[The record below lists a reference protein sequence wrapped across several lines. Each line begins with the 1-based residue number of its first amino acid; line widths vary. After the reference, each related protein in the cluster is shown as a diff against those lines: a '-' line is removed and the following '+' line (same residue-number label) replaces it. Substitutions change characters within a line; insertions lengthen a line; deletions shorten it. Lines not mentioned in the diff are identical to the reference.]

1 MSENYQVTIIETSK
15 KLTGKERVAL
25 KTGMN
30 AISLDKATEVEEV
43 VIHPDYYA
51 LLGVHNEKSKNEKD
65 YETFIV
71 VDKSGDVFATGS
83 TSFIETFKAICEEM
97 DVANAE
103 ADEAEE
109 YAIIAFRQDSKNYSG
124 KSFITC
130 RIG

>member
-1 MSENYQVTIIETSK
+1 MSENYKVTILETSK
-15 KLTGKERVAL
+15 KLTAKECVAL
-25 KTGMN
+25 RTGIN
-30 AISLDKATEVEEV
+30 AMSLDKATAVEEV
-43 VIHPDYYA
+43 EIHPDYYA
-51 LLGVHNEKSKNEKD
+51 LLSIHNEKSNDKD

-71 VDKSGDVFATGS
+71 VDKSGDAFATGS
-83 TSFIETFKAICEEM
+83 KSFIETFKAICEEM
-97 DVANAE
+97 DEANAE